1 MSDKVPA
8 ESRWSLRARGTS
20 GFSVQTPP
28 WSIRL
33 HAVWAAECSV
43 PMSALKCGCGCTSQP
58 DELTVG
64 TSAGI
69 PAGLRQLHRDPALI
83 LLRPLE
89 EDP

>member
-1 MSDKVPA
+1 M
-8 ESRWSLRARGTS
+8 G
-20 GFSVQTPP
+20 
-28 WSIRL
+28 
-33 HAVWAAECSV
+33 
-43 PMSALKCGCGCTSQP
+43 ALKCGCWRTSQP

>member
-1 MSDKVPA
+1 M
-8 ESRWSLRARGTS
+8 G
-20 GFSVQTPP
+20 
-28 WSIRL
+28 
-33 HAVWAAECSV
+33 
-43 PMSALKCGCGCTSQP
+43 ALKRGCWRTSQS

-83 LLRPLE
+83 LLHPLV